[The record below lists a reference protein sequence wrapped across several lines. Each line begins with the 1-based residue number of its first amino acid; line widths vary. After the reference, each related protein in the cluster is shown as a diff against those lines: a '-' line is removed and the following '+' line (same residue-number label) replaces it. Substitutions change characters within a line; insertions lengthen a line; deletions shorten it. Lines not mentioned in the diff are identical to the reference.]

1 MTIHSQ
7 PATRNSQLA
16 SHNLSSSVDL
26 AGFYVGEALCG
37 MDILKVQEINKL
49 MDMTKVQQ
57 APEYVMGILNLR
69 GQIITIIDLG
79 KKIGLSPTK
88 LSNQT
93 RNIIVGLGDEYI
105 GLLVDGISD
114 VVQADWNK
122 VEPPPAN
129 LGGIQGK
136 FFQGVYKTEDSLI
149 GILDVE
155 EVLKEE

>member
-1 MTIHSQ
+1 MTHNSQ
-7 PATRNSQLA
+7 PTTHNS
-16 SHNLSSSVDL
+16 SSSVDL
-26 AGFYVGEALCG
+26 AGFYVGKALCG

-79 KKIGLSPTK
+79 KKIGLSPTR

-114 VVQADWNK
+114 VVCADWNK